1 MDRIYLSKETE
12 GKRDSWYIAFLN
24 IKREDAMRILE
35 RPFEKTDFY
44 QSEKNVIYIY
54 GSAPTDDAL
63 LKKPLYTAMFPRM

>member
-44 QSEKNVIYIY
+44 QSEKHVI
-54 GSAPTDDAL
+54 
-63 LKKPLYTAMFPRM
+63 